1 MKIKEKLLSKHFILS
16 LGIIL
21 GVVFWDIFTKII
33 TDGFEITVIKN
44 VLSFYSTQNTGGAW
58 SILSSATWLL
68 TVFSCLAVVGI
79 VVFDFV
85 FFKKQTK
92 LYTVAYAL
100 ILGGAIGNLIDRI
113 FLGYVRD
120 FIRLDF
126 IKFPIFNLA
135 DMCLV
140 AGVICMCVF
149 IIFIYP
155 KLDKKSGSEK
165 VEDNNNAR

>member
-58 SILSSATWLL
+58 SILSNATWLL